1 MKLKTWI
8 AVALTGIL
16 MSCQAQKNS
25 NEALSPDTFQQQI
38 QQPNV
43 QILDVRTAEEF
54 AGGHIEHAL
63 QADWLLPDQ
72 FQERVKSIDKDKPV
86 YVYCLSGVRS
96 AAAADWLRA
105 HQYKTVYHLAGGIQA
120 WKQANKPLVGE
131 SNEPQITMEQYQQ
144 MIQQAGPVTL
154 VDFGADWCPPCRKMQ
169 PVLDALKTTYGPKL
183 NIVKIDAGKQT
194 DIMKQMNLPAIPV
207 FIIYK
212 NGQEVFRKNG
222 IVAQSD
228 FDAAIKPLL

>member
-16 MSCQAQKNS
+16 MSCQAQNNNK
-25 NEALSPDTFQQQI
+25 EALSPDAFQQQI
-38 QQPNV
+38 QQPGV
-43 QILDVRTAEEF
+43 QILDVRTAGEF
-54 AGGHIEHAL
+54 AGGHIANAL
-63 QADWLLPDQ
+63 QADWMIPDQ

-96 AAAADWLRA
+96 AAAADWMRA
-105 HQYKTVYHLAGGIQA
+105 HGFSKVYHLAGGIQA
-120 WKQANKPLVGE
+120 WKQADKPLAGE
-131 SNEPQITMEQYQQ
+131 SNEPQITIEQYRQ
-144 MIQQAGPVTL
+144 MIQQGGAVTL

-169 PVLDALKTTYGPKL
+169 PVLAALKYTYGDKL

-194 DIMKQMNLPAIPV
+194 DLMKQMDLPAIPV

-228 FDAAIKPLL
+228 FEAAIKPLL

>member
-1 MKLKTWI
+1 MKMKTWLT
-8 AVALTGIL
+8 VALTGIL
-16 MSCQAQKNS
+16 LSCQAQSTK
-25 NEALSPDTFQQQI
+25 NEALTPDVFQQQI
-38 QQPNV
+38 QQPGV

-54 AGGHIEHAL
+54 ASGHIDHAL
-63 QADWLLPDQ
+63 QADWLIPDQ

-120 WKQANKPLVGE
+120 WKQADKPLMGE
-131 SNEPQITMEQYQQ
+131 SNEPQINMEQYKQ
-144 MIQQAGPVTL
+144 MIQQGNTVTL

-169 PVLDALKTTYGPKL
+169 PVLEALKNTYGSKL
-183 NIVKIDAGKQT
+183 NIVKIDAGKQSN
-194 DIMKQMNLPAIPV
+194 IMKQMNLPAIPV

-228 FDAAIKPLL
+228 FDAAIKSLL